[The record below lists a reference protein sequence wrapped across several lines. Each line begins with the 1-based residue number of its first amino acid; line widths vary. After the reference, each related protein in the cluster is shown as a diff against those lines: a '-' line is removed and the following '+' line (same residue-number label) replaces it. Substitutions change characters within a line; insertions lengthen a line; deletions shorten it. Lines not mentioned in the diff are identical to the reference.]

1 MAWTTSCASFPAARR
16 RHRQRRQLGAPIA
29 TDDGNNYIFT
39 GYDFFKDY
47 RYPAD
52 PSVYEIYEGSIS
64 ADPDAPLI
72 LRLYYGAAIQHLD
85 FYIGD
90 VDFDMDGNPD
100 AEWLIDKPE
109 ADYRTGS
116 KVTLPVGA
124 SAQRPGYT
132 LVGWYEAPTAA
143 DGEAVSNLVGTLA
156 RDWHDTYISA
166 DFFHPVGSEWRMA
179 NHDTILYAV
188 WRANNDTEYTVEVWV
203 IQGDGTEDHLPQ
215 YDVNAKGIT
224 GDKVVHGDDV
234 TTPANPYAVRN
245 PNDGTRESLA
255 GDPYNYDIKNVWGYT
270 YDATRTGTEGVGYV
284 SAEKSANGKLVLKVW
299 YRAVENGT
307 TFFVQNWYV
316 PVDSQGKK
324 LTPLKAGDTIT
335 QYGTAGS
342 YVRVDADPALTG
354 TGNGTEPLP
363 FLYAHA
369 TALES

>member
-1 MAWTTSCASFPAARR
+1 MNKITANPVGPRIVHVFLANDGTEFYVEHYLVDGS
-16 RHRQRRQLGAPIA
+16 GALVQGTGGVDYVLRELSSGKTGDIVNADSWVRPIA

-109 ADYRTGS
+109 ADYRTGT
-116 KVTLPVGA
+116 KLTLPVAA

-224 GDKVVHGDDV
+224 
-234 TTPANPYAVRN
+234 
-245 PNDGTRESLA
+245 
-255 GDPYNYDIKNVWGYT
+255 
-270 YDATRTGTEGVGYV
+270 ATR
-284 SAEKSANGKLVLKVW
+284 SSMA
-299 YRAVENGT
+299 T
-307 TFFVQNWYV
+307 T
-316 PVDSQGKK
+316 
-324 LTPLKAGDTIT
+324 
-335 QYGTAGS
+335 
-342 YVRVDADPALTG
+342 
-354 TGNGTEPLP
+354 
-363 FLYAHA
+363 
-369 TALES
+369 